1 MSTDNTKSQ
10 DILARDGIA
19 NAVKGAATDIK
30 GKIKDAAGGLTGRPG
45 LQVEGKIDQA
55 VGITQ
60 KEFGKAELHASKAIH
75 DADAAETK
83 DEKVTE
89 KNAKRDADR
98 TA

>member
-1 MSTDNTKSQ
+1 MTDDNKKAQ
-10 DILARDGIA
+10 DVLARDGVA
-19 NAVKGAATDIK
+19 NAVKGTATDIK
-30 GKIKDAAGGLTGRPG
+30 GKIKDAAGGLTGRPA

-75 DADAAETK
+75 DTDKAEK
-83 DEKVTE
+83 KEEKHE
-89 KNAKRDADR
+89 KRDADR